1 MSRLCSSLT
10 CVVLPLLSRPSST
23 TNAPR
28 ATAGPSCSSTV
39 AGIVASPTV
48 LIAGVVVV
56 VDEDPIAEDAFG
68 SDEADAAGSF
78 VAAMVEMPLVTGGKE
93 SQMGKVCSITSQECN

>member
-48 LIAGVVVV
+48 LIEGVVVVV

-68 SDEADAAGSF
+68 SDEADGAGSF
-78 VAAMVEMPLVTGGKE
+78 VAAMVEMPLVKGGGGKRA
-93 SQMGKVCSITSQECN
+93 G